1 MKDKQGI
8 LKNHEVTNYYH
19 EHGVL
24 NELEDEEIEMSLEE
38 HLKNDIISG
47 KRKHRLQNISIKID
61 PFQILAIKK
70 IATMKSMPYQTLIRH
85 WLSQSIKQEL
95 NI

>member
-1 MKDKQGI
+1 MEEQNLSINNEIADYCDKINI
-8 LKNHEVTNYYH
+8 LD
-19 EHGVL
+19 
-24 NELEDEEIEMSLEE
+24 ELEDEEIEISLDER
-38 HLKNDIISG
+38 LKDDIISG

-61 PFQILAIKK
+61 PYQILAIKK
-70 IATMKSMPYQTLIRH
+70 IATMKSIPYQILIRH